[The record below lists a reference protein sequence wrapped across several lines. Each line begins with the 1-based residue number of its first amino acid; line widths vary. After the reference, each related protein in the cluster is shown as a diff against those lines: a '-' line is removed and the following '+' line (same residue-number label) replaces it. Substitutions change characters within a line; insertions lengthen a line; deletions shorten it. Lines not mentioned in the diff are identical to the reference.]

1 MAIVSYITFVEY
13 DRLTLSSRSPL
24 LVCNGPGFVT
34 MSNVGSKVAPWD
46 DHAVSVAKMTPSV
59 LLELF
64 ARIGFGIDELVIF
77 LSHFSIASFLHCK

>member
-1 MAIVSYITFVEY
+1 
-13 DRLTLSSRSPL
+13 
-24 LVCNGPGFVT
+24 

-46 DHAVSVAKMTPSV
+46 DHPVSVAKMIPSV

-77 LSHFSIASFLHCK
+77 LSHFSIASF